1 MSEREPK
8 SLAELVESQ
17 KALRIER
24 TNDTGTSTEDTVSD
38 SGGFTDLYAQHHRAN
53 QIAFQRQN
61 SYYQQPFRH
70 AEADAAYQRRL
81 EQLARK
87 QQGDFWR
94 NNDGMSPAEAQ
105 RRTEWERIEVLQTW
119 INHQQKKY
127 WQSCY
132 RTVSMI
138 TLHELEA
145 RGLKFKRIESYHHGD
160 FVTVKELPTENIFR
174 RMMMLFFSRRFLE
187 LEAKKKSL
195 ELDIAAL
202 AQQLELTKKKYDMD
216 LLEAKTLISL
226 ESEQRIA
233 KINLESQK
241 RVQQLEMENSV
252 KLSEL
257 KSGLAKEYYDKMQIA
272 MKDLTLQGSDQSR
285 FVQEL
290 SLKMMDKALEKPMPA
305 HYIKEKRVKL
315 KAKNDE

>member
-24 TNDTGTSTEDTVSD
+24 MSATGTSTGDTASNT
-38 SGGFTDLYAQHHRAN
+38 TDFMKQYKWNGSTGTQWNWNYDQMAASQRQAN
-53 QIAFQRQN
+53 QL
-61 SYYQQPFRH
+61 
-70 AEADAAYQRRL
+70 AA
-81 EQLARK
+81 
-87 QQGDFWR
+87 
-94 NNDGMSPAEAQ
+94 
-105 RRTEWERIEVLQTW
+105 
-119 INHQQKKY
+119 HQQSNFWNPGYSKY
-127 WQSCY
+127 FGTISSLSAYSSEQTVTLESWIAQQKRRYWRSCY
-132 RTVSMI
+132 RTISQI
-138 TLHELEA
+138 ELLYLQDK
-145 RGLKFKRIESYHHGD
+145 GLNFKVIEMADAYNYL
-160 FVTVKELPTENIFR
+160 TVKELPTENIFR